1 MSMGDITHSIH
12 EILKSTYQIV
22 NMRGPADVL
31 FKNYQRH
38 CFDDQPENGP
48 LSFDNGPTKLPF
60 IMDLHGFISLPCLI
74 TRGSQTI
81 FHS

>member
-1 MSMGDITHSIH
+1 MYMSMGDITHSIH

-48 LSFDNGPTKLPF
+48 FPSMMVPRN
-60 IMDLHGFISLPCLI
+60 
-74 TRGSQTI
+74 
-81 FHS
+81 FHL